1 MIIHLISVIILL
13 TMTTS
18 MNGMFTA
25 VDVQQASAAEPND
38 NDKTTCSESNSEHS
52 TKCSQKDLPFI
63 LPFP

>member
-1 MIIHLISVIILL
+1 
-13 TMTTS
+13 MTTS